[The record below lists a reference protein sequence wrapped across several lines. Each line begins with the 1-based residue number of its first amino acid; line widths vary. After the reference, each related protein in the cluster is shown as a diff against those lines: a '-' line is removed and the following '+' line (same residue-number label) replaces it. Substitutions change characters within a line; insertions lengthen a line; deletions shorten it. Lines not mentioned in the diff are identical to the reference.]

1 MKRLQRIEKDT
12 NIIKYKLASNENEVL
27 SLTEQKADLELE
39 LSSLKRSN
47 QDQKHEYEDR
57 FEEIYNQNARL
68 NNQISVLLCDNN
80 KLIKEIKELKDQNN
94 HLKEKLKKIELLE
107 EKNYAIQSTDGY
119 LNSQFD
125 SNNTRVNQVNQ
136 MNERATATADIFEKI
151 KKLNLNA
158 SS

>member
-68 NNQISVLLCDNN
+68 NNQISVLLCD
-80 KLIKEIKELKDQNN
+80 KLS
-94 HLKEKLKKIELLE
+94 
-107 EKNYAIQSTDGY
+107 QS
-119 LNSQFD
+119 N
-125 SNNTRVNQVNQ
+125 
-136 MNERATATADIFEKI
+136 
-151 KKLNLNA
+151 
-158 SS
+158 

>member
-1 MKRLQRIEKDT
+1 MR
-12 NIIKYKLASNENEVL
+12 
-27 SLTEQKADLELE
+27 
-39 LSSLKRSN
+39 
-47 QDQKHEYEDR
+47 
-57 FEEIYNQNARL
+57 
-68 NNQISVLLCDNN
+68 QIVA
-80 KLIKEIKELKDQNN
+80 KQLIKEIKELKDQNN